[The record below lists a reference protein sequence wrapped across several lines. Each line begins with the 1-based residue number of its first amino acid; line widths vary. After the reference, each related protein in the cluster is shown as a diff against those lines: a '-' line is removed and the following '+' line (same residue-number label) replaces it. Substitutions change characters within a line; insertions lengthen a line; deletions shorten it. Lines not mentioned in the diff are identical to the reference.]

1 MTRGDVEN
9 VLLEDRADKINTW
22 TMATVFLGNQP
33 GGYKVGE
40 MSLHT
45 HTPHTHTN
53 VKQKCST
60 SALPCSFSV
69 LLHIVLE

>member
-9 VLLEDRADKINTW
+9 VLLEVRADKINTW
-22 TMATVFLGNQP
+22 TIATVFLGNQP

-45 HTPHTHTN
+45 HTPHTHTLMLNKN
-53 VKQKCST
+53 VQPVLCPAHS
-60 SALPCSFSV
+60 LSFFT
-69 LLHIVLE
+69 

>member
-9 VLLEDRADKINTW
+9 VLLEVRADKINTW

-45 HTPHTHTN
+45 HTPHTHT
-53 VKQKCST
+53 
-60 SALPCSFSV
+60 
-69 LLHIVLE
+69 H